1 LFAGSIILYPIVG
14 FITDRFHR
22 RSTIYR
28 LCLLASTLTLLG
40 YFWLLL
46 PPHLTH
52 TALPAVCFFTL
63 GQGFASLLLVL
74 IVPKI
79 VPQRYVPTA
88 LGAHKSIEQTG
99 ATVSVTFAGYLLD
112 IRNTSHSGSKPSSPR
127 SDSSVVSNAPGGLPT
142 PEAVFRLLCWFA
154 LFNVLQFI
162 SIYFLWA
169 IDSTRQSTEPVIPS
183 GSETPSY
190 RPLSSEEP
198 SEDHVSVKAVDPEED
213 DELSDEDDQNG
224 RVSPN
229 SYAMRRPS
237 MHSDERLFGI
247 PDRRRLRGVGNIVD
261 VTSTEYFRGKVFYA
275 VSGAT
280 IIGAWIFY
288 VVSLVLDFQR
298 KSSGGT

>member
-1 LFAGSIILYPIVG
+1 M
-14 FITDRFHR
+14 DRLELLT
-22 RSTIYR
+22 SWS
-28 LCLLASTLTLLG
+28 CLL
-40 YFWLLL
+40 
-46 PPHLTH
+46 
-52 TALPAVCFFTL
+52 V
-63 GQGFASLLLVL
+63 LLVL

-88 LGAHKSIEQTG
+88 LGAHKSVSTATFLECLLFNISFQIEQAG

-127 SDSSVVSNAPGGLPT
+127 SHSPVVSNTLGGLPT

-169 IDSTRQSTEPVIPS
+169 IDSTRQSTELVIPS

-198 SEDHVSVKAVDPEED
+198 PEDHVSVKAADPEEE
-213 DELSDEDDQNG
+213 DELSDEDDHNG
-224 RVSPN
+224 RASPN
-229 SYAMRRPS
+229 SYVMRRPS
-237 MHSDERLFGI
+237 MHSDERLFAI
-247 PDRRRLRGVGNIVD
+247 PHRRRLGTQSRSRHARGVGDIVD

-275 VSGAT
+275 VSGTT
-280 IIGAWIFY
+280 IIGAWTFY
-288 VVSLVLDFQR
+288 VISLLLDFQR
-298 KSSGGT
+298 KSSEGA